1 VNMFACQAGQSVVF
15 QTIRY
20 SLINQEFRDVNSL
33 DTARTIQA
41 QTSATDG
48 VCEPAAAV
56 CAGVHKPASW
66 HDGRA
71 ARPKP
76 GSRRFASIEVGV
88 QVRSSAFTAACARR
102 LTRTDGQQPEAV
114 VSPSAKRAKR
124 RAGFCST

>member
-1 VNMFACQAGQSVVF
+1 MS
-15 QTIRY
+15 THWIRIGPI
-20 SLINQEFRDVNSL
+20 L
-33 DTARTIQA
+33 A

-56 CAGVHKPASW
+56 CADVRKPASW

-71 ARPKP
+71 AHPKH

-88 QVRSSAFTAACARR
+88 QVRSSAFTACTGR
-102 LTRTDGQQPEAV
+102 LTRTDDQQPEAV

-124 RAGFCST
+124 RAGSRST